1 MVLSPLTSKQHQ
13 RAQQKK
19 FHDPSPEQWKQL
31 WEVPVM
37 QAAPYIRCTPA
48 QLSST
53 LPLPAAAPALAL
65 VEATRAPSVSSF
77 LALGKFIFFIFNIFY
92 KRFDCQ
98 RNTVSV

>member
-1 MVLSPLTSKQHQ
+1 MVLCPLTSKHHQ
-13 RAQQKK
+13 RAQQQK
-19 FHDPSPEQWKQL
+19 FHDPGPEQWKQL
-31 WEVPVM
+31 WKVPFM

-77 LALGKFIFFIFNIFY
+77 LALGKFSFFYF
-92 KRFDCQ
+92 
-98 RNTVSV
+98 